1 MPKNTTLKKTKGLP
15 ITSVD
20 SSATNASDA
29 KMLFATS
36 SLEMGWQLALAV
48 LIPIFFGS
56 WLDSRYNK
64 YPVWTII
71 GLIFAL
77 LGSYA
82 IVRKTVININH
93 KQIKEDKS

>member
-15 ITSVD
+15 VTSVE
-20 SSATNASDA
+20 SPATVSNDA
-29 KMLFATS
+29 KMLFTIS

-56 WLDSRYNK
+56 WLDNRFHK

-71 GLIFAL
+71 GLIVAL
-77 LGSYA
+77 LGFYA

-93 KQIKEDKS
+93 KQSKKDKS